1 MDGIRRFVCSAFIET
16 ETYAQ
21 SRNLLGHLTD
31 EEIDDRLSA
40 LLWALGRDPEL
51 VAARVGQRNLWV
63 AVTDY
68 PRLRIYFRPR
78 GDVEDECELLWIE
91 EADI

>member
-40 LLWALGRDPEL
+40 LLWALGRDPEH

-63 AVTDY
+63 AVYGLSTTAD
-68 PRLRIYFRPR
+68 
-78 GDVEDECELLWIE
+78 LLQTSSRRRV
-91 EADI
+91 